1 MKIVFM
7 ILGFIFTG
15 IGLIGVYLPV
25 LPTTPFLLLAAAC
38 FARGSEKFHQWL
50 TELPMYQ
57 NNVEPVLNGK
67 GMTKEKKY
75 KVLAVITVLFAICF
89 ALIPVKHA
97 RMAIPFVL
105 VFHYYIFLKRIP
117 TQTRESAGE

>member
-50 TELPMYQ
+50 TELPVYQ

-97 RMAIPFVL
+97 RMAIPLVL
-105 VFHYYIFLKRIP
+105 AFHYYIVLKRIP

>member
-1 MKIVFM
+1 MKVLFM

-25 LPTTPFLLLAAAC
+25 LPTTPFLILAAAC
-38 FARGSEKFHQWL
+38 FARGSEKFHKWL

-57 NNVEPVLNGK
+57 NNVEPLLKGR
-67 GMTKEKKY
+67 GMTKKKKY
-75 KVLAVITVLFAICF
+75 KVLAMITALFGISF

-97 RMAIPFVL
+97 RVAILFVL
-105 VFHYYIFLKRIP
+105 AFHYYVFLKRIP
-117 TQTRESAGE
+117 TQASETAGK